1 MGLKPRCWR
10 RRRVHILRPLHWH
23 SMTPRHLWR
32 QHLLLLLLLLL
43 HVRLPYDVRM
53 LLLLCSIHH
62 LGTGRGE
69 DPRCR
74 RVHCPRNCLR
84 VWLGVHHSS
93 SSSWGYRL

>member
-1 MGLKPRCWR
+1 MRLKPCGRHWR
-10 RRRVHILRPLHWH
+10 RRWVHVLRPLHRHWH
-23 SMTPRHLWR
+23 VRRHYLLLLHVWMPYNKR
-32 QHLLLLLLLLL
+32 MLLLLLLLL
-43 HVRLPYDVRM
+43 R
-53 LLLLCSIHH
+53 CSIHH

-74 RVHCPRNCLR
+74 RVHCPRYCLM